1 MTRFRQIAGRPIQDE
16 HDPNFDPLWSPPE
29 ESALMRRCLYYVVV
43 GVMLALAAA
52 LLLVR
57 LQ

>member
-1 MTRFRQIAGRPIQDE
+1 MDE
-16 HDPNFDPLWSPPE
+16 HDPNFNPLWSPPD
-29 ESALMRRCLYYVVV
+29 ESDLMRRCLYYVVV

-52 LLLVR
+52 LLLGR